1 MASTW
6 VLLTLTVTL
15 LGLAVGAV
23 VTPSSDTDGMALA
36 DLAAELRVLRGEVA
50 ALRASHGECST
61 LCMHANVDCIYAC
74 ACGLVPAWLAG
85 HALSA
90 RTCAAHAHTCCARCL
105 TPMFC
110 GSPLRAVRV
119 HTGARVSCMMLCTI
133 ELHVRANQSSPP
145 KL

>member
-61 LCMHANVDCIYAC
+61 LCMHATASMHVHVDLCLH
-74 ACGLVPAWLAG
+74 GWLAMHRVLARVLHTHTHVA
-85 HALSA
+85 HAASH
-90 RTCAAHAHTCCARCL
+90 RCSAAHRCVPCVC
-105 TPMFC
+105 T
-110 GSPLRAVRV
+110 RV
-119 HTGARVSCMMLCTI
+119 LV
-133 ELHVRANQSSPP
+133 
-145 KL
+145 